1 MDSEEDYDAAA
12 ESGIPEPPPSF
23 AHAIEIEKY
32 APGQSGLK
40 ELRDELESFE
50 AKEEDIYTE
59 QDCVTLTN
67 SVNAQIQHVAV
78 SIVNAFRGLITPS
91 TSLSSNFG
99 SNSSP
104 THQSESQSDS
114 LMSDGTPPEFRS
126 IRTMLGEPAYQFFL
140 NPQNRHRVDSV
151 RYLYLTRCAIQAIL
165 ATLSEEIISV
175 WSFNREE
182 HNILLGIYIS
192 LRDQHDNPALTSTWR
207 SLTRTHTKISQY
219 YPLKPS
225 AVLSFS
231 SEISKV
237 LLLSGLAAQWNIE
250 DTKEMV
256 KDYFE
261 RDLGELYD
269 CCFRLDRVAHHGV
282 AARDTGGS
290 GSGNSED
297 EGEPEEMRAFDVVV
311 YRPEPGEVYD
321 KDMMDPIKSS
331 SESSGMGMDANGEG
345 EEEKDF
351 TEYISSTC
359 GLGLLKIDTTAG
371 SLKGTEEI
379 LLKPSVQLSSL
390 FLSNIR
396 NNVEDG

>member
-1 MDSEEDYDAAA
+1 MDSEEDYDATA
-12 ESGIPEPPPSF
+12 ESGIQEPPPSF

-59 QDCVTLTN
+59 QDCITLTN
-67 SVNAQIQHVAV
+67 SVNAQIQYIAV
-78 SIVNAFRGLITPS
+78 SIVNAFRGLITSS
-91 TSLSSNFG
+91 TFLSSNSG
-99 SNSSP
+99 SHSSP
-104 THQSESQSDS
+104 TRQSESQSDS
-114 LMSDGTPPEFRS
+114 LMSDDTPPEFRS

-151 RYLYLTRCAIQAIL
+151 RYLYLTRYAIQAVL
-165 ATLSEEIISV
+165 ATLSEEII
-175 WSFNREE
+175 N
-182 HNILLGIYIS
+182 
-192 LRDQHDNPALTSTWR
+192 NPALTSTWR

-250 DTKEMV
+250 ETKEMV

-290 GSGNSED
+290 GNGNSED
-297 EGEPEEMRAFDVVV
+297 AGESEKMRAFDVEV

-321 KDMMDPIKSS
+321 RDIMDPIESS
-331 SESSGMGMDANGEG
+331 SESSRVVMDKGEEG
-345 EEEKDF
+345 EEEKDCA
-351 TEYISSTC
+351 EYISSTC
-359 GLGLLKIDTTAG
+359 GLGLLKIDSTPG

-379 LLKPSVQLSSL
+379 LLKPSMQLSSL

-396 NNVEDG
+396 NNAEDG